1 MKIIFNLFIILCFSF
16 SVFAY
21 DPEDLKKLKLTNECL
36 KCDFSHADLRNTN
49 LKKINEAEKIL
60 KETEQSENAT
70 IGRLRVINK
79 QINNR
84 QDLILNLRKDIRSQ
98 NNEISSLRVLIS
110 SLTNDLIIMNNEYS
124 EMIYYS
130 YKSRSSL
137 EKLSYIFSSQNYNQM
152 FRRLNYIFQYSNI
165 RRNQIIEIENVKDE
179 LSDKEQNLVNIK
191 IKKDDLLKD
200 ELSEN
205 NKLQKLKNR
214 QKKTISD
221 LNKKQNRIRKEINE
235 RKIALN
241 KLDELIRDIIRRE
254 KELTSSTGENI
265 NLLELTEGLESKIG
279 KLEWP
284 VRSGF
289 ISNKFG
295 EHPHPV
301 IKNIKVKND
310 GIDIQTNK
318 SSKVYSVF
326 SGKVSTVAFIPGM
339 NNVVIINHGE
349 YYTLYA
355 KLKNLNVVKGD
366 NISSGDLIAE
376 LVTNADGI
384 TELQFQVWKNNIK
397 LNPEKWIMKK

>member
-1 MKIIFNLFIILCFSF
+1 MRLRKFSF
-16 SVFAY
+16 
-21 DPEDLKKLKLTNECL
+21 L
-36 KCDFSHADLRNTN
+36 FSIFYLLSIGLNSQQTRKSLEIERDTN

-60 KETEQSENAT
+60 KETEQSKNVT

-179 LSDKEQNLVNIK
+179 LSDQEQNLVNIK

-241 KLDELIRDIIRRE
+241 KLDELIRNIIRRE
-254 KELTSSTGENI
+254 KELTSSTDENI
-265 NLLELTEGLESKIG
+265 NLLELTEGFESRIG

>member
-1 MKIIFNLFIILCFSF
+1 MWSRKFSF
-16 SVFAY
+16 LFLIFYVLSIGLNSQQTRKSLEIER
-21 DPEDLKKLKLTNECL
+21 D
-36 KCDFSHADLRNTN
+36 TN

-60 KETEQSENAT
+60 KETEQSKNAT
-70 IGRLRVINK
+70 IGRLKVINK

-84 QDLILNLRKDIRSQ
+84 QNLILNLRKDIRSQ
-98 NNEISSLRVLIS
+98 NNEISSLRILIS
-110 SLTNDLIIMNNEYS
+110 SLTDDLIIMNKEYS

-137 EKLSYIFSSQNYNQM
+137 DKLSYIFSSQNYNQM

-165 RRNQIIEIENVKDE
+165 RRNQIIEIENVKGE
-179 LSDKEQNLVNIK
+179 LSNQEKNLVNIN

-214 QKKTISD
+214 QKNTISD
-221 LNKKQNRIRKEINE
+221 LNKKQNRIRKEIKE
-235 RKIALN
+235 RKIALD

-254 KELTSSTGENI
+254 RELTSSTDENV
-265 NLLELTEGLESKIG
+265 NLLELTEGFEARIG
-279 KLEWP
+279 KLQWP
-284 VRSGF
+284 VKSGF

>member
-1 MKIIFNLFIILCFSF
+1 M
-16 SVFAY
+16 
-21 DPEDLKKLKLTNECL
+21 
-36 KCDFSHADLRNTN
+36 
-49 LKKINEAEKIL
+49 
-60 KETEQSENAT
+60 
-70 IGRLRVINK
+70 
-79 QINNR
+79 
-84 QDLILNLRKDIRSQ
+84 
-98 NNEISSLRVLIS
+98 
-110 SLTNDLIIMNNEYS
+110 
-124 EMIYYS
+124 
-130 YKSRSSL
+130 
-137 EKLSYIFSSQNYNQM
+137 
-152 FRRLNYIFQYSNI
+152 
-165 RRNQIIEIENVKDE
+165 
-179 LSDKEQNLVNIK
+179 
-191 IKKDDLLKD
+191 
-200 ELSEN
+200 
-205 NKLQKLKNR
+205 
-214 QKKTISD
+214 
-221 LNKKQNRIRKEINE
+221 
-235 RKIALN
+235 
-241 KLDELIRDIIRRE
+241 
-254 KELTSSTGENI
+254 
-265 NLLELTEGLESKIG
+265 ELTEGFESKIG

>member
-1 MKIIFNLFIILCFSF
+1 MWLRKFSF
-16 SVFAY
+16 LFLIFYVLSIGLNSQQTRKSLEIER
-21 DPEDLKKLKLTNECL
+21 D
-36 KCDFSHADLRNTN
+36 TN
-49 LKKINEAEKIL
+49 LKKIDEAEKIL
-60 KETEQSENAT
+60 KETEQSKNVT
-70 IGRLRVINK
+70 IGRLKVINK

-84 QDLILNLRKDIRSQ
+84 ENLILNLRKDIRSQ
-98 NNEISSLRVLIS
+98 NNEISSLRILIS
-110 SLTNDLIIMNNEYS
+110 SLTNDLIIMNKEYS

-137 EKLSYIFSSQNYNQM
+137 DKLSYIFSSQNYNQM

-179 LSDKEQNLVNIK
+179 LSDQEQNLVNIK

-221 LNKKQNRIRKEINE
+221 LNKKQNRIRKEIKE
-235 RKIALN
+235 RKIALD

-254 KELTSSTGENI
+254 KELTSSTDENI
-265 NLLELTEGLESKIG
+265 NLLELTEGFESRIG

>member
-1 MKIIFNLFIILCFSF
+1 MWLRKFSF
-16 SVFAY
+16 LFLIFYVLSIGLNSQQTRKSLEIER
-21 DPEDLKKLKLTNECL
+21 D
-36 KCDFSHADLRNTN
+36 TN

-60 KETEQSENAT
+60 KETEQSKNAT
-70 IGRLRVINK
+70 IGRLKVINK

-84 QDLILNLRKDIRSQ
+84 QNLILNLRKDIRSQ
-98 NNEISSLRVLIS
+98 NNEISSLRILIS
-110 SLTNDLIIMNNEYS
+110 SLTNDLIIMNKEYS

-137 EKLSYIFSSQNYNQM
+137 DKLSYIFSSQNYNQM

-165 RRNQIIEIENVKDE
+165 RRNQILEIENVKNE
-179 LSDKEQNLVNIK
+179 LSDQEQNLLNIK

-214 QKKTISD
+214 QKNTISD
-221 LNKKQNRIRKEINE
+221 LNKKQNRIRKEIKE
-235 RKIALN
+235 RKIALD

-254 KELTSSTGENI
+254 RELTSSTDENV
-265 NLLELTEGLESKIG
+265 NLLELTEGFEERIG
-279 KLEWP
+279 KLQWP
-284 VRSGF
+284 VKSGF

>member
-1 MKIIFNLFIILCFSF
+1 
-16 SVFAY
+16 
-21 DPEDLKKLKLTNECL
+21 
-36 KCDFSHADLRNTN
+36 
-49 LKKINEAEKIL
+49 
-60 KETEQSENAT
+60 
-70 IGRLRVINK
+70 
-79 QINNR
+79 
-84 QDLILNLRKDIRSQ
+84 
-98 NNEISSLRVLIS
+98 
-110 SLTNDLIIMNNEYS
+110 
-124 EMIYYS
+124 
-130 YKSRSSL
+130 
-137 EKLSYIFSSQNYNQM
+137 M

-165 RRNQIIEIENVKDE
+165 RRNQIIEIENVKGE
-179 LSDKEQNLVNIK
+179 LSNQEKNLVNIN

-265 NLLELTEGLESKIG
+265 NLLELTEGFESKIG

-355 KLKNLNVVKGD
+355 KLKNLNVLKGD